1 MAARNALG
9 SVRLSHV
16 QSVHGGPYRV
26 TLKVWSHSFD
36 HPDPLHRSALIKGV
50 YLTQLPGG
58 PGTDYQVSNVRI
70 TDRYGIDETEMWERT
85 SVGNEEGFDGYTFG
99 DTNLLARCVPQLN
112 EMWNAFTGIY
122 DERCLADPAC
132 DAMRLH
138 THRLPGFVL
147 IAFNYLLG
155 PLTFS
160 FDIDLPSPPKA
171 VRLVFGQIGGNG
183 GNPLQRTA
191 TLPDEE
197 FVIQFP

>member
-1 MAARNALG
+1 MPTRNALA
-9 SVRLSHV
+9 SVRLSYA
-16 QSVHGGPYRV
+16 QAAPSGPYHV
-26 TLKVWSHSFD
+26 TLQVWSHSFD

-50 YLTQLPGG
+50 YLTQLPGA
-58 PGTDYQVSNVRI
+58 PTSNHQVSNVRI
-70 TDRYGIDETEMWERT
+70 TDRYGIDETEVWGRT
-85 SVGNEEGFDGYTFG
+85 SGGNEEGFDGYTFG

-132 DAMRLH
+132 DALRLQ
-138 THRLPGFVL
+138 THRLPGFIL

-160 FDIDLPSPPKA
+160 FDIALSGPPRA
-171 VRLVFGQIGGNG
+171 VKLKVGHIGGNG
-183 GNPLQRTA
+183 GNPLQRNA

-197 FVIQFP
+197 FVIQVP